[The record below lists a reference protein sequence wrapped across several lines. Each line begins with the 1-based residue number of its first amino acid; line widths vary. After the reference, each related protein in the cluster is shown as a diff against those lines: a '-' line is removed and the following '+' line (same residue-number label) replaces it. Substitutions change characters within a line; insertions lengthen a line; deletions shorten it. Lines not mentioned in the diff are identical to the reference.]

1 GSRHLNTSAD
11 GKNPALGGVPR
22 NRRVASSVH
31 LRVLALVLALDL
43 SHHVGDEILGFLVET
58 SADLEAL
65 ERHHLGPGALQ
76 ELLDGDVRILD
87 ERLSGEGDLVQRLAQ
102 APFDHLGDD
111 LRRLALALGLLG
123 ENVALAPEPSLVSS
137 STARSA
143 ARALSAA
150 SPTALAKARKSSPRA
165 TKSVSQ
171 LISTMAA
178 ARASALRSMTI
189 TPSAA
194 TRAAFLSALASPWR
208 RMSSAAASRSPLVS
222 TSAFLHSIMP
232 APVRSRSCLTASA
245 VMFMGIAGPR
255 ELKDCRRYSPEPGPA
270 GPRPL
275 RRPTLTLGRRVRVSE
290 AGATPAAAAA
300 ASAASS
306 ASSSSS
312 SAGSSSAVSSLAAA
326 GARGFTGGS
335 LRRAGAFLRTAA

>member
-1 GSRHLNTSAD
+1 
-11 GKNPALGGVPR
+11 PALGGVPR

-58 SADLEAL
+58 RADLEAL

-76 ELLDGDVRILD
+76 QLLDGDVRILD
-87 ERLSGEGDLVQRLAQ
+87 ERLPGEGDLVQRLAQ

-123 ENVALAPEPSLVSS
+123 ENVALPGHHLGRHVRRGEIAGIAPRHVHRQIPRELRAPPLERDERADACTVHVGAEVLRGAEQRHAAHAMFSPIFAMSARRRPSTLSPEPSRVSS
-137 STARSA
+137 STASSA

-222 TSAFLHSIMP
+222 TRAFLHSIMP
-232 APVRSRSCLTASA
+232 APV
-245 VMFMGIAGPR
+245 M
-255 ELKDCRRYSPEPGPA
+255 E
-270 GPRPL
+270 
-275 RRPTLTLGRRVRVSE
+275 
-290 AGATPAAAAA
+290 
-300 ASAASS
+300 
-306 ASSSSS
+306 
-312 SAGSSSAVSSLAAA
+312 
-326 GARGFTGGS
+326 
-335 LRRAGAFLRTAA
+335 